1 LRIKLV
7 TNENDRTVPNPSPET
22 PQPEARPEKKSG
34 KSVFSVIYDSLA
46 SVTLAIFLLII
57 LAVTSIFGTVILQ
70 KGDPEQYLMEYG
82 PGMYKLFQFLALD
95 DMYRSWWFLTI
106 LVLLLANITT
116 CSIKRFPRAW
126 RLMTQSPKVLDDALF
141 KRMKHRGSIRRG
153 IDPESAV
160 DEARDVIEKHYG
172 KVRETREESSVTLYV
187 DKGWYGRLGAYIVH
201 LSILILAIGAV
212 YGGIMGFK
220 GYVAIV
226 EGTAVD
232 RVPVRGKNTVMKLP
246 FVVQCDEFQVEYY
259 PNSQQVKDYYSD
271 LTVFRDGQVEMKK
284 RIEVNHPLI
293 VDGIY
298 FYQSSYGVDR
308 NSTVTL
314 QVLDPVGN
322 IAGPDVTVAAGQD
335 FQVMGDPKTYQ
346 IEEFITNA
354 TAGRPGVKVAQFL
367 GNSHNDFYLLE
378 AAPDRDKSNRRGP
391 VYFRIKS
398 TNIKEYT
405 GLQVAWD
412 PGVPVVWL
420 ACTVM
425 MLGLYIAFFVA
436 HLRIWVRVDLDS
448 DDTAVLIAG
457 TSNRNPATF
466 EREFENALSDL
477 KDALKAKK
485 G

>member
-1 LRIKLV
+1 V
-7 TNENDRTVPNPSPET
+7 SEQNGNNPPNPSPET
-22 PQPEARPEKKSG
+22 FQPEERTEKKKG
-34 KSVFSVIYDSLA
+34 KSVFDAIYDSMA

-70 KGDPEQYLMEYG
+70 KGNPEQYLMEYG

-106 LVLLLANITT
+106 LILLLVNITT
-116 CSIKRFPRAW
+116 CTIKRFPRAW

-141 KRMKHRGSIRRG
+141 KRMKHRGSGRRG
-153 IDPESAV
+153 IDPEDAV
-160 DEARDVIEKHYG
+160 DEARAVIEEHFG
-172 KVRETREESSVTLYV
+172 KAKETREASSVTLYV

-201 LSILILAIGAV
+201 LSILILAVGAV
-212 YGGIMGFK
+212 YGGMMGFK
-220 GYVAIV
+220 GFVGIV

-232 RVPVRGKNTVMKLP
+232 RVPLRGKNTAIKLP
-246 FVVQCDEFQVEYY
+246 FTIQCDNFEVVYY
-259 PNSQQVKDYYSD
+259 PGTQQPKDYYSD
-271 LTVFRDGQVEMKK
+271 LTVFRNGQVEQKK

-314 QVLDPVGN
+314 QVLDPAGN
-322 IAGPDVTVAAGQD
+322 VAGPDVTVAAGQS
-335 FQVMGDPKTYQ
+335 FNVMGDPSTYQ
-346 IEEFITNA
+346 VEELIPTI
-354 TAGRPGVKVAQFL
+354 TAGRPGVRIIQFL
-367 GNSHNDFYLLE
+367 GNTSRDFYVLD
-378 AAPDRDKSNRRGP
+378 AAPDRDKARGGP
-391 VYFRIKS
+391 IYLKIKS
-398 TNIKEYT
+398 TNIREYT

-412 PGVPVVWL
+412 PGVNIIWL
-420 ACTVM
+420 ACIVM

-436 HLRIWVRVDLDS
+436 HKRVWVRVDLDS

-457 TSNRNPATF
+457 TTNRNPATF
-466 EREFENALSDL
+466 EREFESAVADL
-477 KDALKAKK
+477 KDALKRKK